1 MNILLGGSYYSYG
14 YPFSPLLFILAM
26 EMMLREAKQGDGWVM
41 PPMEVLV
48 EGDTEAA
55 SLAN

>member
-1 MNILLGGSYYSYG
+1 
-14 YPFSPLLFILAM
+14 
-26 EMMLREAKQGDGWVM
+26 MLREAKQGDGWVM

-55 SLAN
+55 SLANWKFGLLIFPDWSGHY